1 MCCGNIQH
9 VGIPHIFSASHS
21 HPNIYEFFLFYI
33 IFSLILLIE
42 YKIIIKINKY
52 YQSIKSTLF
61 FSSLVWTYVQ
71 HIYFNYHLLRLRR
84 FALQTILFVIH
95 FWPRNFKL
103 ADECVYSSFLL
114 KLLYQTG
121 NTPTQQLEILRT
133 WKTSQPGNN

>member
-42 YKIIIKINKY
+42 YKIIIKINKHY
-52 YQSIKSTLF
+52 HSIKSTLF
-61 FSSLVWTYVQ
+61 FSSFGLNIRLTYLFKLSLFTTSTFV
-71 HIYFNYHLLRLRR
+71 
-84 FALQTILFVIH
+84 LQIILFVIH
-95 FWPRNFKL
+95 FWPRNFKQ
-103 ADECVYSSFLL
+103 ADECVYSSILLFLL
-114 KLLYQTG
+114 KLLHQIG

-133 WKTSQPGNN
+133 WFN

>member
-1 MCCGNIQH
+1 MIVAYIATIYVLLIVIANELSSFFLSCSLKNQPERPEQNCCEYIH

-61 FSSLVWTYVQ
+61 FSSFGLNV
-71 HIYFNYHLLRLRR
+71 
-84 FALQTILFVIH
+84 
-95 FWPRNFKL
+95 
-103 ADECVYSSFLL
+103 
-114 KLLYQTG
+114 
-121 NTPTQQLEILRT
+121 
-133 WKTSQPGNN
+133 